1 MVCREKQTY
10 LSIFLFRKRS
20 RYFVLSRY
28 FVKCYHVF
36 MDAKDKRIAELET
49 QLKGALEKI
58 AELEGIVKNL
68 EEALKNKAD
77 SKASKKPNLNYGVDR
92 NKPNAQKKKK
102 KRKRKPSTGRVPNAQ
117 KFEKANDLV
126 DIYPANTKHADCVLR
141 DEQGVWRL
149 IDGKAKYI
157 HYRIYALENAKNLP
171 KIPGVRNSRSEYGI
185 EIIIALAFLVYW
197 IGISMDNA
205 CKVFHFFTGLVLS
218 KGQADSLLY
227 QLARDWEVEYENIA
241 TLIVNAAILYID
253 ETGWKVG
260 KKNLYTW
267 IFSTMSEV
275 LYKVGLGR
283 GKDVL
288 DEMFGGQFT
297 GTGVSDD
304 YAAYDTAFSKHQLC
318 WAHPLRKAL
327 ELMLRNPENKEYK
340 RFVTKLFNV
349 YYEAV
354 HLSKDKR
361 LSVGRED
368 RAKKLEKQL
377 HRICR
382 RAGETIVTEKMVAA
396 AKKADL
402 QSSLVVTSDSDA
414 KFIRL
419 HNQLVKKATN
429 FFVFVCD
436 PSVEPTNNRSER
448 AARPE
453 AMAMKAARTSKTD
466 KGAKRR
472 GIIMTVFAS
481 LQKRWKDFSL
491 ARIVLEVQECIQN
504 GIALF
509 TPAIEKPP

>member
-1 MVCREKQTY
+1 
-10 LSIFLFRKRS
+10 
-20 RYFVLSRY
+20 
-28 FVKCYHVF
+28 

-49 QLKGALEKI
+49 QLKCALEKI
-58 AELEGIVKNL
+58 AELE
-68 EEALKNKAD
+68 EALKKKAD
-77 SKASKKPNLNYGVDR
+77 SKASKKPKLNYGIDR

-102 KRKRKPSTGRVPNAQ
+102 KRKRKPSTGRVPDAQ
-117 KFEKANDLV
+117 KFEKANDIV
-126 DIYPANTKHADCVLR
+126 DIYPANTKRADCVLR

-149 IDGKAKYI
+149 INGKAQYI
-157 HYRIYALENAKNLP
+157 HYRIYAPENAKNLP

-205 CKVFHFFTGLVLS
+205 CKVFYFFTGLVLS
-218 KGQADSLLY
+218 KGQADSLLH
-227 QLARDWEVEYENIA
+227 QLANDWEIEYEHIA
-241 TLIVNAAILYID
+241 DLIVKAAILYVD

-260 KKNLYTW
+260 KKSLYTW
-267 IFSTMSEV
+267 IFSTTSEV
-275 LYKVGLGR
+275 LYKVGVGR
-283 GKDVL
+283 GKDIL
-288 DEMFGGQFT
+288 TEMFGGQFA

-304 YAAYDTAFSKHQLC
+304 YPAYDSAFSKHQLC

-327 ELMLRNPENKEYK
+327 ELSLRNPKNKEYK
-340 RFVTKLFNV
+340 RFVRKLFDV
-349 YYEAV
+349 FHESV
-354 HLSKDKR
+354 RLSKDKR

-368 RAKKLEKQL
+368 KAKALEKKLC
-377 HRICR
+377 RICR

-396 AKKADL
+396 AKKADP
-402 QSSLVVTSDSDA
+402 QSSLCVTSDSEA

-419 HNQLVKKATN
+419 HNQLVEKASN

-436 PSVEPTNNRSER
+436 PEVEPTNNRSER

-453 AMAMKAARTSKTD
+453 AMARKAARTSKTD

-491 ARIVLEVQECIQN
+491 AKIVVAVQECIQN

-509 TPAIEKPP
+509 TTEIEKPP

>member
-1 MVCREKQTY
+1 MDISSFLERLNKLEERVRTYEAKELQWQEEKEQ
-10 LSIFLFRKRS
+10 LL
-20 RYFVLSRY
+20 
-28 FVKCYHVF
+28 
-36 MDAKDKRIAELET
+36 ARIVEL
-49 QLKGALEKI
+49 
-58 AELEGIVKNL
+58 V
-68 EEALKNKAD
+68 EALKNKAD
-77 SKASKKPNLNYGVDR
+77 SKISKKPKLNYGVDR
-92 NKPNAQKKKK
+92 NKPDTPKQKK
-102 KRKRKPSTGRVPNAQ
+102 KRKRRKQSNGRTPDAQ
-117 KFEKANDLV
+117 KFATAHDIVN
-126 DIYPANTKHADCVLR
+126 IYPDNTQHSDCVLR

-149 IDGKAKYI
+149 IDGKAQYI
-157 HYRIYALENAKNLP
+157 HYRIYAPENAKHLP

-218 KGQADSLLY
+218 KGQVDSLLY
-227 QLARDWEVEYENIA
+227 QLANDWEVEYENIA
-241 TLIVNAAILYID
+241 QLVVNAAVIYID

-288 DEMFGGQFT
+288 DKMFDGQFA

-304 YAAYDTAFSKHQLC
+304 YAAYDSAFSKHQLC

-340 RFVTKLFNV
+340 RFVAKLFDV

-354 HLSKDKR
+354 RLSKDKR
-361 LSVGRED
+361 LSVGREE
-368 RAKKLEKQL
+368 RAKDLEKQL

-382 RAGETIVTEKMVAA
+382 RAGETIVTEKMVVA
-396 AKKADL
+396 AKKNDP
-402 QSSLVVTSDSDA
+402 QSTLCATSDTEA
-414 KFIRL
+414 KLIRL
-419 HNQLVKKATN
+419 QNQLVEKASC

-453 AMAMKAARTSKTD
+453 AMARKAARTSKSD

-481 LQKRWKDFSL
+481 LQRRWKDFSL
-491 ARIVLEVQECIQN
+491 AKIVAAVQECIQMGN
-504 GIALF
+504 HLF
-509 TPAIEKPP
+509 THATNKPP

>member
-1 MVCREKQTY
+1 MDVSDFLARLQALEEQVRELEAENQQLRDENATLK
-10 LSIFLFRKRS
+10 
-20 RYFVLSRY
+20 
-28 FVKCYHVF
+28 
-36 MDAKDKRIAELET
+36 KRIAELE
-49 QLKGALEKI
+49 
-58 AELEGIVKNL
+58 
-68 EEALKNKAD
+68 EALNNKAD
-77 SKASKKPNLNYGVDR
+77 STASKKPKLNYGVDR
-92 NKPNAQKKKK
+92 NKPNTQKQKK
-102 KRKRKPSTGRVPNAQ
+102 KRKRRKPSTGRVPDAQ
-117 KFEKANDLV
+117 KFEKADDV
-126 DIYPANTKHADCVLR
+126 VQIYPDNTPHANCVLR

-157 HYRIYALENAKNLP
+157 HYRIYAPENAKNIP

-205 CKVFHFFTGLVLS
+205 CKVFHFFTGLILS

-227 QLARDWEVEYENIA
+227 QLAKDWEIEYKNIA
-241 TLIVNAAILYID
+241 ALIVNSAILYID

-275 LYKVGLGR
+275 LYKVGVGR
-283 GKDVL
+283 SKDIL
-288 DEMFGGQFT
+288 DEMLGGQFS

-304 YAAYDTAFSKHQLC
+304 YAAYDSAFAKHQLC

-327 ELMLRNPENKEYK
+327 ELMLRNPESKEYK
-340 RFVTKLFNV
+340 RFVAKLFNV

-354 HLSKDKR
+354 RLSKDQR
-361 LSVGRED
+361 LSVGREEK
-368 RAKKLEKQL
+368 AKELEKKL
-377 HRICR
+377 HRMCR
-382 RAGETIVTEKMVAA
+382 RAGETIVTEKMVAT
-396 AKKADL
+396 AKKTDP
-402 QSSLVVTSDSDA
+402 QSSLVATSDSDG

-419 HNQLVKKATN
+419 HNQLVEKSSC

-453 AMAMKAARTSKTD
+453 AMARKAARTSKTD

-481 LQKRWKDFSL
+481 LKKRWQDFSL
-491 ARIVLEVQECIQN
+491 SNIVAAVQECIQK
-504 GIALF
+504 GISLF
-509 TPAIEKPP
+509 TPAIEKPPE